1 MDITI
6 TVSAKT
12 EQIIQK
18 KARENG
24 KAVAEF
30 VGEFVEENFAGKKT
44 NENEQSAS
52 SENMPERPFMRMQGM
67 FSSGKTD
74 TSERMHEILYSED
87 FDPAE
92 GFSIR

>member
-6 TVSAKT
+6 TVSEKT
-12 EQIIQK
+12 AELIQHQ
-18 KARENG
+18 AEENG
-24 KAVAEF
+24 KDAAQL
-30 VGEFVEENFAGKKT
+30 VGKFVEENFISANGGK
-44 NENEQSAS
+44 
-52 SENMPERPFMRMQGM
+52 SERQHNLLAFAGM

-74 TSERMHEILYSED
+74 TLERMRESLAEED